1 METLLLF
8 GGSILAICWIMMSS
22 IQFEKLK
29 TISVYAPSKK
39 VYSTKLLYF
48 KRSVWLIVTG

>member
-8 GGSILAICWIMMSS
+8 EGSILAICWIMMSS

-39 VYSTKLLYF
+39 VCSTKLLYF